1 MLTGLWSAY
10 PAKLAGL
17 SGRKGALAAGYDADI
32 VVRQTVP
39 SSSRRFASAHACL
52 KAVRKMLPGV
62 GPGCS
67 CRHEHRAPAAP
78 PQGDRLQGRAAAR
91 PRARHLCARGTR
103 CGSVTMLLLCLG
115 SCTPLIDTHP
125 CPPCP
130 GVQRGAVIDHDG
142 VRRAAAQGQAV
153 KQLGASMWWCWQT
166 IVPFT
171 RCNMYCNLYNV
182 SGHDPWVITAATHAR
197 Q

>member
-91 PRARHLCARGTR
+91 PRARHLCARAPGAALLPCCCSAWGLALRLLIHIRVHRAQVFSEERSLTTMV
-103 CGSVTMLLLCLG
+103 CGELLL
-115 SCTPLIDTHP
+115 
-125 CPPCP
+125 
-130 GVQRGAVIDHDG
+130 RG
-142 VRRAAAQGQAV
+142 
-153 KQLGASMWWCWQT
+153 KL
-166 IVPFT
+166 
-171 RCNMYCNLYNV
+171 
-182 SGHDPWVITAATHAR
+182 
-197 Q
+197 